1 MKSLF
6 WLLGLFAAAVVLA
19 LAAHNNGY
27 VVLVYP
33 PWRAELS
40 LTLFVLGLVAVFVGG
55 YLLLRLV
62 LSAMGLPDY
71 VRRFRTERAQNKARN
86 AMMDALTA
94 YFEGRFAVAEK
105 AAVRAMELGDKSGI
119 NPIIAARAAHEL
131 REFDKRDGY
140 LAAAEGKSVGE
151 ATMRLMAQ
159 GKFMLDQ
166 QQPQS
171 ALGVLKELREV
182 GVKGHVGVLQMEL
195 KAQQLARNWDAVLEV
210 LTQLEKRAVID
221 ATAIAQMRQQAYIG
235 KLEAKALDAT
245 ALLAA
250 WKSIPSEFRRRA
262 KIAATAARIHIQ
274 LGDCGMAQRILS
286 EALEAQWD
294 SSLVTLYGDCGG
306 GDVIGQIER
315 AEGWLKQHPDDAGLL
330 LALGK
335 LCLLQGLWGK
345 SQSYLEASISVA
357 PSRAAYTTLAQLL
370 EKLHKSDEAFRYYQK
385 SVELAQAED

>member
-6 WLLGLFAAAVVLA
+6 WLLGLFAAAVMLT

-33 PWRAELS
+33 PYRVEMS
-40 LTLFVLGLVAVFVGG
+40 LTLFVLSLAAFFVFA
-55 YLLLRLV
+55 YLLLRLA
-62 LSAMGLPDY
+62 LSAMGLPEY
-71 VRRFRTERAQNKARN
+71 VRRFRAERAQNKGRA
-86 AMMDALTA
+86 AMMDALTC
-94 YFEGRFAVAEK
+94 YFEGRYAAAEK
-105 AAVRAMELGDKSGI
+105 AAVRAMELGESSGI

-171 ALGVLKELREV
+171 ALNVLKELRDA

-210 LTQLEKRAVID
+210 LTQLEKRAALD
-221 ATAIAQMRQQAYIG
+221 ATAAVQMRQQAYIG
-235 KLEAKALDAT
+235 KLQAKALDAP
-245 ALLAA
+245 ALQVV
-250 WKSIPSEFRRRA
+250 WKSIPGEFRRRA
-262 KIAATAARIHIQ
+262 KVAATAAHIQTQ
-274 LGDCGMAQRILS
+274 LGDCSAAQRILS
-286 EALEAQWD
+286 DALEAQWD

-335 LCLLQGLWGK
+335 LCLQQGLWGK
-345 SQSYLEASISVA
+345 SQSYLEASISVS
-357 PSRAAYTTLAQLL
+357 PSRPAYVALAQLL
-370 EKLHKSDEAFRYYQK
+370 EKLQKPDEAFRYYQK
-385 SVELAQAED
+385 SVELAKNAG